1 MWDTKFLY
9 IDVVEVG
16 RYLTVVYAQY
26 FSDKSKAGRK
36 ANRTLRLEMIFSWDL
51 LCKNQ
56 MRLGELT
63 QNHCLPIY
71 YAPFFCAY
79 KTPKRKVLTNVYE
92 HYSFL

>member
-1 MWDTKFLY
+1 
-9 IDVVEVG
+9 
-16 RYLTVVYAQY
+16 
-26 FSDKSKAGRK
+26 
-36 ANRTLRLEMIFSWDL
+36 
-51 LCKNQ
+51 